1 MMIGLMDG
9 WKGIWSNGWKRIWC
23 TGMMIG
29 LMDGWKGIWSN
40 GMMIGLMDGRESGQG
55 WKDNMHIYKY
65 IILCS

>member
-9 WKGIWSNGWKRIWC
+9 WKGIWSNGWK
-23 TGMMIG
+23 
-29 LMDGWKGIWSN
+29 GIWST